1 MTIQE
6 EDKSTTDKPTPSGRP
21 RPGIEPEK
29 KEEEIK
35 EERRLHPGRF
45 QRKTLAGATISD
57 IRFWIFI
64 CGMLVGIL
72 IGLAF

>member
-1 MTIQE
+1 MEGMTE
-6 EDKSTTDKPTPSGRP
+6 EEKPIPSGRP
-21 RPGIEPEK
+21 RPGVEPEK

-45 QRKTLAGATISD
+45 QRKTLVGAAISD